1 LGTAAASALD
11 QLRPALAHHV
21 PLAAGHFHEA
31 EWREGGKPAAL
42 GGDGLPRQRCH
53 LGNDLV
59 SSSSSL
65 QVALVG
71 QWLKF
76 ATDNRSE
83 MQWSFLQKGM

>member
-1 LGTAAASALD
+1 MAAASALD

-21 PLAAGHFHEA
+21 PLAAGHFHEP
-31 EWREGGKPAAL
+31 EWGEGGKPSAL